1 MSPEWTKHYESSVYV
16 KLQISSTMTIKSLY
30 FLVQESEGFSVRAND
45 LLTYSAKEG
54 YAVGG
59 SEPALGVFKCK
70 NDDLSFRIFN
80 REINRLQS
88 MVTDPNQVI
97 GAWVDVVED
106 PAGIAYLELSD
117 VVKSKQVALELAR
130 ARGEKAIYDFAN
142 SETIYV

>member
-1 MSPEWTKHYESSVYV
+1 
-16 KLQISSTMTIKSLY
+16 MTIKSLY
-30 FLVQESEGFSVRAND
+30 FLVQESEGFSVRGED
-45 LLTYSAKEG
+45 LLTYGGVDG

-59 SEPALGVFKCK
+59 AEPAVGAFKCK
-70 NDDLSFRIFN
+70 NDDLSFRTFN
-80 REINRLQS
+80 REMNRLQS
-88 MVTDPNQVI
+88 VVTDPNQVI

-142 SETIYV
+142 SESIYL

>member
-1 MSPEWTKHYESSVYV
+1 
-16 KLQISSTMTIKSLY
+16 MTIKSLY
-30 FLVQESEGFSVRAND
+30 FLVQEGEGFSVNAD
-45 LLTYSAKEG
+45 LLTYAGKDG

-59 SEPALGVFKCK
+59 AVPAVGVYKCK

-88 MVTDPNQVI
+88 VVTDPATQVI

-117 VVKSKQVALELAR
+117 VVRSKQVAIDLAR

-142 SETIYV
+142 SESIYL

>member
-1 MSPEWTKHYESSVYV
+1 
-16 KLQISSTMTIKSLY
+16 MTIKSLY
-30 FLVQESEGFSVRAND
+30 HLVQESEGFSVRTD
-45 LLTYSAKEG
+45 GLLTYAGDG

-59 SEPALGVFKCK
+59 AVKDAVFTCK

-80 REINRLQS
+80 REMNRLQS
-88 MVTDPNQVI
+88 CATDPTQVI

-117 VVKSKQVALELAR
+117 VVKSFPVALELAE

-142 SETIYV
+142 QKSIYL

>member
-1 MSPEWTKHYESSVYV
+1 
-16 KLQISSTMTIKSLY
+16 MTIKSLY
-30 FLVQESEGFSVRAND
+30 FLVQESEGFSVRGED
-45 LLTYSAKEG
+45 LLTYASVDG

-59 SEPALGVFKCK
+59 AVKGAVFKCK

-80 REINRLQS
+80 REMNRLQS
-88 MVTDPNQVI
+88 VVSDPNQVI

-117 VVKSKQVALELAR
+117 VVKSKQVALELAK

-142 SETIYV
+142 SEAIYL

>member
-1 MSPEWTKHYESSVYV
+1 
-16 KLQISSTMTIKSLY
+16 MTIKSLY
-30 FLVQESEGFSVRAND
+30 FLVQESEGFSVRGD
-45 LLTYSAKEG
+45 SLLTFVGEG

-59 SEPALGVFKCK
+59 AEPAVGVFKCK

-88 MVTDPNQVI
+88 VVTDPNQVI

-142 SETIYV
+142 SESIYV

>member
-1 MSPEWTKHYESSVYV
+1 MRETPRSGVYV
-16 KLQISSTMTIKSLY
+16 KLQKSSTMTIKSLY
-30 FLVQESEGFSVRAND
+30 FLVQESEGFSVKAD
-45 LLTYSAKEG
+45 SLLTYAAKEG

-59 SEPALGVFKCK
+59 SEPAVGVFKCL
-70 NDDLSFRIFN
+70 NDKLSFRTFN

-88 MVTDPNQVI
+88 VVTEPTQVI

-142 SETIYV
+142 SESIYL

>member
-1 MSPEWTKHYESSVYV
+1 
-16 KLQISSTMTIKSLY
+16 MTIKSLY
-30 FLVQESEGFSVRAND
+30 FLVQESEGFSVRGD
-45 LLTYSAKEG
+45 SLLTFVGEG

-59 SEPALGVFKCK
+59 AVQDAVFKCK

-88 MVTDPNQVI
+88 VVTDPNQVI

-117 VVKSKQVALELAR
+117 VVKSKQVALELAK

-142 SETIYV
+142 SESIYL

>member
-1 MSPEWTKHYESSVYV
+1 
-16 KLQISSTMTIKSLY
+16 MTIKSLY
-30 FLVQESEGFSVRAND
+30 FLVQESEGFSVRGD
-45 LLTYSAKEG
+45 SLLTFVGEG

-59 SEPALGVFKCK
+59 SAQGAVFKCK

-88 MVTDPNQVI
+88 VVTDPNQVI

-142 SETIYV
+142 SESIYV